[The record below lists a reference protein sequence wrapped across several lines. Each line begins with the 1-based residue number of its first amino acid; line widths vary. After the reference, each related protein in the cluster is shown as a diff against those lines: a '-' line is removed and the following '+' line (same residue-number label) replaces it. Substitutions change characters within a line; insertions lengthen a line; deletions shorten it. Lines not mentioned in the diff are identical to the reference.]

1 MFQKFLFSLLIAGFS
16 VTATA
21 QNSEAFN
28 AFVSTLDQA
37 LSFDEVMDHELL
49 DIREEIEKRKAEDKP
64 MQCKGLP
71 GDQALQT
78 LEQEVLYVSKEWL
91 SNPER
96 ETMKTFFK
104 ADERFYICRD
114 QTIAPKS
121 EVFYQATL
129 VFVINESTKEGLA
142 FRVDWFDGDPIDE
155 P

>member
-1 MFQKFLFSLLIAGFS
+1 MFQKFVFSLLIAGFS

-28 AFVSTLDQA
+28 SFVSTLDQA

-49 DIREEIEKRKAEDKP
+49 DIREEIEKRKAENKP

-71 GDQALQT
+71 GDQALQA

-91 SNPER
+91 TNPER
-96 ETMKTFFK
+96 ESMKTFFK
-104 ADERFYICRD
+104 ADERFFICRD
-114 QTIAPKS
+114 QAIAPKS
-121 EVFYQATL
+121 EHFYQATL
-129 VFVINESTKEGLA
+129 VFVINDSTKEGLA
-142 FRVDWFDGDPIDE
+142 FRVDWFDADPIDE